1 MRRGEVWLVTLDP
14 TVGSEMG
21 KTRPAVI
28 VSKDAVGILP
38 LKIIVPM
45 TEWQEYFAE
54 LEWMVR
60 VEPSRS
66 NGLNKLSAAD
76 AFQLNSVSTERLIRQ
91 LGTVDETEMQAITL
105 ALALVMEI
113 EL

>member
-1 MRRGEVWLVTLDP
+1 MTLDP
-14 TVGSEMG
+14 TVGAEMG

-66 NGLNKLSAAD
+66 NGLNKPSAAD
-76 AFQLNSVSTERLIRQ
+76 PFQVNSVSTEMFIRQ
-91 LGTVDETEMQAITL
+91 LGTVSDTEIQAINL
-105 ALALVMEI
+105 AIALVMEI
-113 EL
+113 

>member
-14 TVGSEMG
+14 IVGSEMG

-45 TEWQEYFAE
+45 IEWQ
-54 LEWMVR
+54 
-60 VEPSRS
+60 
-66 NGLNKLSAAD
+66 
-76 AFQLNSVSTERLIRQ
+76 
-91 LGTVDETEMQAITL
+91 
-105 ALALVMEI
+105 
-113 EL
+113 